1 MQELVINRDKHFPG
15 FKQDAPLD
23 TSLIKHSVQKIQR
36 CRLGVGQR
44 LIGLF
49 MRRFDMNTKVSEP
62 SKFLKVDTR
71 ALKSETVSV

>member
-1 MQELVINRDKHFPG
+1 MQELVISRDKHFPG

-36 CRLGVGQR
+36 CNLGVVQR
-44 LIGLF
+44 SAGLF
-49 MRRFDMNTKVSEP
+49 MRRFDIGAKVPEP